1 MTVNKT
7 LRTACIAVA
16 AMAMALATV
25 SLASAGERSALATDL
40 AEART
45 EAAVRLALL
54 HKLGTDALGIS
65 ITVDGGDVTL
75 TGEVG
80 NRSTQELAKEVA
92 LNVEGVDNVHAHVK
106 SREEMTSSDTPVAR
120 AVGDAEHE
128 VADAALESEVKLRLL
143 DTMGLKA
150 FKIEV
155 EATDG
160 VVSLRGTVPSK
171 EHHEIALKTARK
183 AKGVDKLV
191 DLLKVSS
198 K

>member
-1 MTVNKT
+1 MTIKTT
-7 LRTACIAVA
+7 LRTAGL
-16 AMAMALATV
+16 ALAA
-25 SLASAGERSALATDL
+25 LAFALAATPSATAGERSALATDL

-65 ITVDGGDVTL
+65 IAVDGSEVTL
-75 TGEVG
+75 TGEV
-80 NRSTQELAKEVA
+80 NDRSTQELAKEVA
-92 LNVEGVDNVHAHVK
+92 LNVEGVEKVNAHVK

-160 VVSLRGTVPSK
+160 AVSLRGTVPSE
-171 EHHEIALKTARK
+171 EHREIALKTARK
-183 AKGVDKLV
+183 TKGVDKLV
-191 DLLKVSS
+191 DLIKVSS